1 MIIPFLFV
9 MKLILLT
16 WKGITILPQAIWI
29 SLDFLVFLG
38 FFSYIICSFYSVNFP
53 HVREKSSVYT
63 LKYPE
68 GEFQV
73 AVWSPGPGME
83 KNFFW
88 ICFYFD
94 WILAHT
100 LNCIFLCRIRFFNY
114 LDWFVQVWPQKVTSH
129 LLLRVGWKRR
139 LQFRHPVDLSMNQKS
154 FITMNRGSQCN
165 KNCMRVRRRQKK
177 EKHFQV

>member
-1 MIIPFLFV
+1 MPGKKVLCTPWSIQRENSRLQSEALV
-9 MKLILLT
+9 LE
-16 WKGITILPQAIWI
+16 WK
-29 SLDFLVFLG
+29 
-38 FFSYIICSFYSVNFP
+38 
-53 HVREKSSVYT
+53 
-63 LKYPE
+63 
-68 GEFQV
+68 
-73 AVWSPGPGME
+73 